1 MVTTTVR
8 IDSATHAR
16 LMELSEASGATLIDT
31 IREAAEALRRQRFAR
46 RVARRVADE
55 FATLQ
60 QDPTAWSDYLTEA
73 EQTAVADGLR

>member
-46 RVARRVADE
+46 RVADE
-55 FATLQ
+55 LATLQ
-60 QDPTAWSDYLTEA
+60 QDPAAWSDYLTEA